1 MNRAILIKDQNDQ
14 LVGELMAA
22 SETDILKYLAKGL
35 KVIDKRTT
43 ECIQEADVVG
53 TLGVSDGSI
62 IME

>member
-22 SETDILKYLAKGL
+22 SE
-35 KVIDKRTT
+35 
-43 ECIQEADVVG
+43 ADVVG